1 MGYFMMVKFK
11 SIKVKYILIG
21 IVICL
26 ISSFSVS
33 IFSYIVSYNITSDLS
48 DKRIHE
54 AVLRNSSEIDSWF
67 NNQQSVIDSLS
78 QDIEASGDFTSAHL
92 SKLVTSKMKIYK
104 NEAIDF
110 YVAFEGNKP
119 KLISGVG
126 WVPPDNYDPTTR
138 SWYKAACKSNQV
150 VFTEPYVDF
159 MTGKLVITVAKALK
173 NDNKII
179 GVIAADIYLEKV
191 LKVVNESKINNNS
204 YGLLLDNKGRIIA
217 HPDSN
222 FLPTKN
228 GFKSINQIHWKDYK
242 ILIDTLL
249 TKGVNNRIELKD
261 YNGNE
266 EFFSFTKINS
276 NNWYFGIAVNK
287 SEYKKPLQKLLLGFG
302 GVFLVT
308 MFVVFFIMFKL
319 VDTVVKP
326 IKSLNDTVKDFSNKH
341 MSVRTNVVS
350 EDEIGEL
357 GRSFNHMAD
366 TIEKYSL
373 CLEKKVEERTIELK
387 VKNETIMESI
397 EYARKIQNAIIPDI
411 SQRLGIPEE
420 NCLSIWKPRSTVGG
434 DMFWSKGNDNDALL
448 AVVDCTGHGVP
459 GAFMSMM
466 VNSMLDGISREF
478 KYDRPA
484 DILKAINIRI
494 KDVLSQEQKDSEIK
508 DGADMA
514 LLYIDKNNKRLI
526 FSGAKLNM
534 FVFSK
539 TNTQVI
545 KGSRYGVGYSWGK
558 DVQYKDVEVPYI
570 EGGVYYFTTDGFLD
584 QNREKNK
591 GGIGRRGFISLIED
605 IYHLPMEEQRDI
617 IEHNIKEKLCNVPQR
632 DDITIIGLKL

>member
-1 MGYFMMVKFK
+1 MIKFK
-11 SIKVKYILIG
+11 SIKVKYIIIG
-21 IVICL
+21 IIICL
-26 ISSFSVS
+26 ISSFPVS

-54 AVLRNSSEIDSWF
+54 AVLRNSSEIDHWF
-67 NNQQSVIDSLS
+67 GAQQSIIDSLS
-78 QDIEASGDFTSAHL
+78 QDIEASGNFNSDYL
-92 SKLVTSKMKIYK
+92 SKLVTSKMKIYRD
-104 NEAIDF
+104 EAIDF

-126 WVPPDNYDPTTR
+126 WVSPDSYDPTTR
-138 SWYKAACKSNQV
+138 PWYKAACKSNQV

-159 MTGKLVITVAKALK
+159 MTDKLVITVAKALK

-179 GVIAADIYLEKV
+179 GVIASDIYLEKV
-191 LKVVNESKINNNS
+191 IKVVSESKINDNS
-204 YGLLLDNKGRIIA
+204 YGLLLDNKGRVIA

-228 GFKSINQIHWKDYK
+228 GFKSINEIHWKEYK
-242 ILIDTLL
+242 TLVNNLL
-249 TKGVNNRIELKD
+249 TKDVNNRIELKD
-261 YNGNE
+261 YKGNE

-302 GVFLVT
+302 GVFLVI
-308 MFVVFFIMFKL
+308 MFIVLFIMFKL

-326 IKSLNDTVKDFSNKH
+326 VKLLNNTVKDFSNKH
-341 MSVRTNVVS
+341 MSVRINVVS
-350 EDEIGEL
+350 EDEIGKL

-366 TIEKYSL
+366 TIEKYSR
-373 CLEKKVEERTIELK
+373 CLEKKVEERTMELK

-397 EYARKIQNAIIPDI
+397 EYASKIQNAIIPDI
-411 SQRLGIPEE
+411 SQRLGISRE
-420 NCLSIWKPRSTVGG
+420 NCFSIWKPRNTVGG
-434 DMFWSKGNDNDALL
+434 DIFWSKGNDNYAVL

-466 VNSMLDGISREF
+466 VSSILDGISREF

-484 DILKAINIRI
+484 DILRTINVRI
-494 KDVLSQEQKDSEIK
+494 KDVLGQEQKDSEIK
-508 DGADMA
+508 DGADLA
-514 LLYIDKNNKRLI
+514 LLCIDKNNKRLV

-534 FVFSK
+534 FIFSNGDTK
-539 TNTQVI
+539 VI

-558 DVQYKDVEVPYI
+558 DVHYKDVEVPYI
-570 EGGVYYFTTDGFLD
+570 EGGIYYFTTDGFLD
-584 QNREKNK
+584 QNYEKNK
-591 GGIGRRGFISLIED
+591 GGIGRRGFISLIEG
-605 IYHLPMEEQRDI
+605 IYHLPMEEQRNI
-617 IEHNIKEKLCNVPQR
+617 IENNIKEKVCNVPQR

>member
-1 MGYFMMVKFK
+1 MIKFK
-11 SIKVKYILIG
+11 SIKVKYIIIG
-21 IVICL
+21 IIICL
-26 ISSFSVS
+26 ISSFPVS

-54 AVLRNSSEIDSWF
+54 AVLRNSSEIDHWF
-67 NNQQSVIDSLS
+67 GVQQSIIDSLS
-78 QDIEASGDFTSAHL
+78 QDIEASGNFNSDYL
-92 SKLVTSKMKIYK
+92 SKLVTSKMKIYRD
-104 NEAIDF
+104 EAIDF

-126 WVPPDNYDPTTR
+126 WVSPDSYDPTTR
-138 SWYKAACKSNQV
+138 PWYKAACKSNQV

-159 MTGKLVITVAKALK
+159 MTDKLVITVAKALK

-179 GVIAADIYLEKV
+179 GVIASDIYLEKV
-191 LKVVNESKINNNS
+191 IKVVSESKINDNS
-204 YGLLLDNKGRIIA
+204 YGLLLDNKGRVIA

-228 GFKSINQIHWKDYK
+228 GFKSINEIHWKEYK
-242 ILIDTLL
+242 TLVNNLL
-249 TKGVNNRIELKD
+249 TKDVNNRIELKD
-261 YNGNE
+261 YKGNE

-302 GVFLVT
+302 GVFLVI
-308 MFVVFFIMFKL
+308 MFIVLFIMFKL

-326 IKSLNDTVKDFSNKH
+326 VKLLNNTVKDFSNKH
-341 MSVRTNVVS
+341 MSVRINVVS
-350 EDEIGEL
+350 EDEIGKL

-366 TIEKYSL
+366 TIEKYSR
-373 CLEKKVEERTIELK
+373 CLEKKVEERTMELK

-397 EYARKIQNAIIPDI
+397 EYASKIQNAIIPDI
-411 SQRLGIPEE
+411 SQRLGISRE
-420 NCLSIWKPRSTVGG
+420 NCFSIWKPRNTVGG
-434 DMFWSKGNDNDALL
+434 DIFWSKGNDNYAVL

-466 VNSMLDGISREF
+466 VSSILDGISREF

-484 DILKAINIRI
+484 DILRTINVRI
-494 KDVLSQEQKDSEIK
+494 KDVLGQEQKDSEIK
-508 DGADMA
+508 DGADLA
-514 LLYIDKNNKRLI
+514 LLCIDKNNKRLV

-534 FVFSK
+534 FIFS
-539 TNTQVI
+539 NGDTQVI

-558 DVQYKDVEVPYI
+558 DVHYKDVEVPYI
-570 EGGVYYFTTDGFLD
+570 EGGIYYFTTDGFLD
-584 QNREKNK
+584 QNYEKNK
-591 GGIGRRGFISLIED
+591 GGIGRRGFISLIEG
-605 IYHLPMEEQRDI
+605 IYHLPMEEQRNI
-617 IEHNIKEKLCNVPQR
+617 IENNIKEKVCNVPQR

>member
-1 MGYFMMVKFK
+1 MMIKYK
-11 SIKVKYILIG
+11 SIKVKYIIIG
-21 IVICL
+21 IIICL

-54 AVLRNSSEIDSWF
+54 AVLRNSSEIDHWF
-67 NNQQSVIDSLS
+67 GDQQSIIDSLS
-78 QDIEASGDFTSAHL
+78 QDIEASGNFNSDYL
-92 SKLVTSKMKIYK
+92 SKLVTSKMKIYRD
-104 NEAIDF
+104 EAIDF

-126 WVPPDNYDPTTR
+126 WVSPDSYDPTTR
-138 SWYKAACKSNQV
+138 PWYKAACKSNQV

-159 MTGKLVITVAKALK
+159 MTDKLVITVAKALK

-191 LKVVNESKINNNS
+191 IKVVSESKINDNS
-204 YGLLLDNKGRIIA
+204 YGLLLDNKGRVIA
-217 HPDSN
+217 HPESN
-222 FLPTKN
+222 FLPAKN
-228 GFKSINQIHWKDYK
+228 GFKSISEIHWKEYK
-242 ILIDTLL
+242 TLVNNLL
-249 TKGVNNRIELKD
+249 TKGVNNRIELRD

-302 GVFLVT
+302 GVFLVII
-308 MFVVFFIMFKL
+308 FIVLFIMFKL

-326 IKSLNDTVKDFSNKH
+326 VKLLNNTVKDFSNKH
-341 MSVRTNVVS
+341 MSVRINVVS

-366 TIEKYSL
+366 TIEKYSR
-373 CLEKKVEERTIELK
+373 CLEKKVEERTMELK
-387 VKNETIMESI
+387 VKSETIMESI
-397 EYARKIQNAIIPDI
+397 EYASKIQNAIIPDI
-411 SQRLGIPEE
+411 SQRLGISRE
-420 NCLSIWKPRSTVGG
+420 NCFSIWKPRSTVGG
-434 DMFWSKGNDNDALL
+434 DMFWSKGDDNYALL

-466 VNSMLDGISREF
+466 VSSILDGISREF

-484 DILKAINIRI
+484 DILRTINVRI
-494 KDVLSQEQKDSEIK
+494 KDVLGQEQKDSEIK

-514 LLYIDKNNKRLI
+514 LLCIDKNNKRLV

-534 FVFSK
+534 FIFSK
-539 TNTQVI
+539 GNTQVI
-545 KGSRYGVGYSWGK
+545 KGSKYGVGYSWGK
-558 DVQYKDVEVPYI
+558 DVHYKDVQVPYI
-570 EGGVYYFTTDGFLD
+570 EGGIYYFTTDGFLD

-591 GGIGRRGFISLIED
+591 GGIGRRGFISFIEG
-605 IYHLPMEEQRDI
+605 IYHLPMEEQRNI
-617 IEHNIKEKLCNVPQR
+617 IENNIKEKVCNVPQR

>member
-1 MGYFMMVKFK
+1 MIKFK
-11 SIKVKYILIG
+11 SIKVKYIIIG
-21 IVICL
+21 IIICL
-26 ISSFSVS
+26 ISSFPVS

-54 AVLRNSSEIDSWF
+54 AVLRNSSEIDHWF
-67 NNQQSVIDSLS
+67 GAQQSIIDSLS
-78 QDIEASGDFTSAHL
+78 QDIEASGNFNSDYL
-92 SKLVTSKMKIYK
+92 SKLVTSKMKIYRD
-104 NEAIDF
+104 EAIDF

-126 WVPPDNYDPTTR
+126 WVSPDSYDPTTR
-138 SWYKAACKSNQV
+138 PWYKAACKSNQV

-159 MTGKLVITVAKALK
+159 MTDKLVITVAKALK

-179 GVIAADIYLEKV
+179 GVIASDIYLEKV
-191 LKVVNESKINNNS
+191 IKVVSESKINDNS
-204 YGLLLDNKGRIIA
+204 YGLLLDNKGRVIA

-228 GFKSINQIHWKDYK
+228 GFKSINEIHWKGYK
-242 ILIDTLL
+242 TLVNNLL
-249 TKGVNNRIELKD
+249 TKDVNNRIELKD
-261 YNGNE
+261 YKGNE

-302 GVFLVT
+302 GVFLVI
-308 MFVVFFIMFKL
+308 MFIVLFIMFKL
-319 VDTVVKP
+319 VNTVVKP
-326 IKSLNDTVKDFSNKH
+326 VKLLNNIVKDFSNKH
-341 MSVRTNVVS
+341 MSVRINVVS
-350 EDEIGEL
+350 EDEIGKL

-366 TIEKYSL
+366 TIEKYSR
-373 CLEKKVEERTIELK
+373 CLEKKVEERTMELK

-397 EYARKIQNAIIPDI
+397 EYASKIQNAIIPDI
-411 SQRLGIPEE
+411 SQRLGISRE
-420 NCLSIWKPRSTVGG
+420 NCFSIWKPRNTVGG
-434 DMFWSKGNDNDALL
+434 DIFWSKGDDNYALL

-466 VNSMLDGISREF
+466 VSSILDGISREF

-484 DILKAINIRI
+484 DILRTINVRI
-494 KDVLSQEQKDSEIK
+494 KDVLGQEQKDSEIK
-508 DGADMA
+508 DGADLA
-514 LLYIDKNNKRLI
+514 LLCIDKNNKRLV

-534 FVFSK
+534 FIFS
-539 TNTQVI
+539 NGDTQVI

-558 DVQYKDVEVPYI
+558 DVHYKDVEVPYI
-570 EGGVYYFTTDGFLD
+570 EGGIYYFTTDGFLD
-584 QNREKNK
+584 QNYEKNK
-591 GGIGRRGFISLIED
+591 GGIGRRGFISLIEG
-605 IYHLPMEEQRDI
+605 IYHLPMEEQRNI
-617 IEHNIKEKLCNVPQR
+617 IENNIKEKVCNVPQR

>member
-1 MGYFMMVKFK
+1 MIKFK
-11 SIKVKYILIG
+11 SIKVKYIIIG
-21 IVICL
+21 IIICL
-26 ISSFSVS
+26 ISSFPVS

-54 AVLRNSSEIDSWF
+54 AVLRNSSEIDHWF
-67 NNQQSVIDSLS
+67 GAQQSIIDSLS
-78 QDIEASGDFTSAHL
+78 QDIEASGNFNSDYL
-92 SKLVTSKMKIYK
+92 SKLVTSKMKIYRD
-104 NEAIDF
+104 EAIDF

-126 WVPPDNYDPTTR
+126 WVSPDSYDPTTR
-138 SWYKAACKSNQV
+138 PWYKAACKSNQV

-159 MTGKLVITVAKALK
+159 MTDKLVITVAKALK

-179 GVIAADIYLEKV
+179 GVIASDIYLEKV
-191 LKVVNESKINNNS
+191 IKVVSESKINDNS
-204 YGLLLDNKGRIIA
+204 YGLLLDNKGRVIA

-228 GFKSINQIHWKDYK
+228 GFKSINEIHWKEYK
-242 ILIDTLL
+242 TLVNNLL
-249 TKGVNNRIELKD
+249 TKDVNNRIELKD
-261 YNGNE
+261 YKGNE

-302 GVFLVT
+302 GVFLVI
-308 MFVVFFIMFKL
+308 MFIVLFIMFKL

-326 IKSLNDTVKDFSNKH
+326 VKLLNNTVKDFSNKH
-341 MSVRTNVVS
+341 MSVRINVVS
-350 EDEIGEL
+350 EDEIGKL

-366 TIEKYSL
+366 TIEKYSR
-373 CLEKKVEERTIELK
+373 CLEKKVEERTMELK

-397 EYARKIQNAIIPDI
+397 EYASKIQNAIIPDI
-411 SQRLGIPEE
+411 SQRLGISRE
-420 NCLSIWKPRSTVGG
+420 NCFSIWKPRNTVGG
-434 DMFWSKGNDNDALL
+434 DIFWSKGNDNYAVL

-466 VNSMLDGISREF
+466 VSSILDGISREF

-484 DILKAINIRI
+484 DILRTINVRI
-494 KDVLSQEQKDSEIK
+494 KDVLGQEQKDSEIK
-508 DGADMA
+508 DGADLA
-514 LLYIDKNNKRLI
+514 LLCIDKNNKRLV

-534 FVFSK
+534 FIFS
-539 TNTQVI
+539 NGDTQVI

-558 DVQYKDVEVPYI
+558 DVHYKDVEVPYI
-570 EGGVYYFTTDGFLD
+570 EGGIYYFTTDGFLD
-584 QNREKNK
+584 QNYEKNK
-591 GGIGRRGFISLIED
+591 GGIGRRGFISLIEG
-605 IYHLPMEEQRDI
+605 IYHLPMEEQRNI
-617 IEHNIKEKLCNVPQR
+617 IENNIKEKVCNVPQR